1 MLLEKLVEQELK
13 KESSFSLKLKL
24 INKFLKIFYQCR
36 INVFRLFVTGRV
48 QGVFFRQSLKAKSI
62 QNNIFGWVK
71 NLQDGRVECILEGTE
86 ENISILV
93 TMGSYWSCKCNS

>member
-1 MLLEKLVEQELK
+1 M
-13 KESSFSLKLKL
+13 S
-24 INKFLKIFYQCR
+24 NQC
-36 INVFRLFVTGRV
+36 VRLFVTGRV

-71 NLQDGRVECILEGTE
+71 NLQDGRVECLLEGTE

-93 TMGSYWSCKCNS
+93 EWAHHGPANSIVEHVEIHNEEFNNEFSKFDVLY